1 MEQPSFDSLL
11 ITSLLY
17 IQYMTYLLD
26 AGFVNVDDKTR
37 REVVSGRFRFQAAKT
52 RFMRVP
58 AQFDT
63 NSSSQAM
70 LHAAL
75 GAALYPKLL
84 VLDARNGALRTLTN
98 NAPASIHPSSVNFK
112 TRLDQLPR
120 GIHHL
125 VYYTIMQSRRL
136 FAWETGAIDN
146 RALLLLC
153 GEADFKVRLAIFGGG
168 GVPSRLFCRRTPLTL
183 CAPVQFSAR
192 SLYIDRQRL
201 RVTFYDLK
209 VLLAIKVIRQRLVRA
224 LQASFRNP

>member
-168 GVPSRLFCRRTPLTL
+168 GFPPVCSADEHHSRCVLLSSSRLEACTLT
-183 CAPVQFSAR
+183 
-192 SLYIDRQRL
+192 
-201 RVTFYDLK
+201 
-209 VLLAIKVIRQRLVRA
+209 
-224 LQASFRNP
+224 ASVFVSPSMTSRCCWQSR